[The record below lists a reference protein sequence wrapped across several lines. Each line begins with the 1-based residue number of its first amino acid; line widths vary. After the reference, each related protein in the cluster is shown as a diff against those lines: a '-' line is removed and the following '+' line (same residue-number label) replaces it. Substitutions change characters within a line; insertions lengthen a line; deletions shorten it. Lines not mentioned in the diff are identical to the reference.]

1 MRTDMSVGY
10 LRHIQACNMPVDE
23 PFLPWRGAGRQ
34 LGWVRP
40 IIAHH
45 LQDYPQVFSFENGIS
60 LQPHLREFDQ
70 ISAGLAE
77 VAQGLARDGVISP
90 LIDEPYP
97 VTPGGREAAIAVV
110 DRAAAAYLG
119 LRSFGQ
125 HLNGYLRDGED
136 ILMWIGRRAQD
147 RRIFP
152 GALDNMV
159 AGGLP
164 YGVSLVENLVKECQE
179 EAGMP
184 RELAEKAKPVGA
196 LSYNRV
202 AERGFRPDVLYCY
215 DIELPRDF
223 RPLNT
228 DGEVEEFMLMPIAE
242 VMDIVR
248 NSDQFKFNCNLVI
261 VDFLVR
267 HGLIG
272 PEHEEYLAIASGLRA
287 PSGPPRSRQT

>member
-1 MRTDMSVGY
+1 MSF
-10 LRHIQACNMPVDE
+10 LRHIHACNQAVDE
-23 PFLPWRGAGRQ
+23 PFLPWSSAGKV

-40 IIAHH
+40 SIAEA
-45 LQDYPQVFSFENGIS
+45 LRPYPQAFTFDGGIA
-60 LQPHLREFDQ
+60 LQPHLQGFDQ
-70 ISAGLAE
+70 ISGVLAE
-77 VAQGLARDGVISP
+77 VAEGLAQDGVIPP

-97 VTPGGREAAIAVV
+97 VTTGGRESAIAVI

-125 HLNGYLRDGED
+125 HLNGYVRDGED
-136 ILMWIGRRAQD
+136 LHMWIGRRARD
-147 RRIFP
+147 RLIFP

-164 YGVSLVENLVKECQE
+164 HGVSLTENLVKECQE

-184 RELAEKAKPVGA
+184 RALAESARPVGA

-215 DIELPRDF
+215 DIELPAGF
-223 RPLNT
+223 EPQNT
-228 DGEVEEFMLMPIAE
+228 DGEVEEFMLLPIDA

-248 NSDQFKFNCNLVI
+248 DSDQFKLNCNLVI

-267 HGLIG
+267 HGMIG
-272 PEHEEYLAIASGLRA
+272 PEHDEYLAIATGLRQR
-287 PSGPPRSRQT
+287 PGLPPIGGK

>member
-1 MRTDMSVGY
+1 MGF
-10 LRHIQACNMPVDE
+10 LRHIHACNQPVDE
-23 PFLPWRGAGRQ
+23 VFLPWGRAGEV

-40 IIAHH
+40 GIAER
-45 LQDYPQVFSFENGIS
+45 LRDYPQAFLFDDGIELNPQ
-60 LQPHLREFDQ
+60 LQGFAQ
-70 ISAGLAE
+70 ISEVLAE
-77 VAQGLARDGVISP
+77 VAQGLADAQVIAP

-97 VTPGGREAAIAVV
+97 VTAGGREAAIAQI

-125 HLNGYLRDGED
+125 HLNGYVRRQGE
-136 ILMWIGRRAQD
+136 IHMWIGRRARD
-147 RRIFP
+147 RLIFP

-164 YGVSLVENLVKECQE
+164 HGVSLLENLVKECRE

-184 RELAEKAKPVGA
+184 RSLAENARPVGA

-215 DIELPRDF
+215 DIELPHDF
-223 RPLNT
+223 EPQNT
-228 DGEVEEFMLMPIAE
+228 DGEVEEFMLLPIGE

-248 NSDQFKFNCNLVI
+248 GSDQFKTNCNLVI
-261 VDFLVR
+261 VDFLIR
-267 HGLIG
+267 QGLIG
-272 PEHEEYLAIASGLRA
+272 PEHEDYLAICSGLRR
-287 PSGPPRSRQT
+287 PPGPPQQVELAR